1 MESLDLITGTLAAY
15 GAKFV
20 VIGNYGAQLHGV
32 PVYTEDAD
40 MAYQRSRE
48 NHQRMM
54 AALEDLGARIRI
66 GGGETVRLP
75 THGPVLLERGEIWN
89 LTTRHGDLDLLYNPA
104 GGGYEHL
111 LPDAE
116 RVTVRGYPV
125 LVASLDDII
134 TSKEIANRDKDRR
147 SLPELRRFRNDLYG
161 S

>member
-1 MESLDLITGTLAAY
+1 MESLDLIAETLAAH
-15 GAKFV
+15 GAEFV

-40 MAYQRSRE
+40 MAYRRNRE
-48 NHQRMM
+48 NHQRIM

-66 GGGETVRLP
+66 TGGETVPLP
-75 THGPVLLERGEIWN
+75 THDPVLLERGEIWN

-111 LPDAE
+111 LPEAE
-116 RVTVRGYPV
+116 WVTVRGYPV
-125 LVASLDDII
+125 LVASINDII
-134 TSKEIANRDKDRR
+134 TSKEIANREKDHR
-147 SLPELRRFRNDLYG
+147 SLSELRRFRDGLHG